1 MAIVEPPR
9 SYSRT
14 VPLIV
19 AVALFMENM
28 DSTVIATSLP
38 AIARALGTNP
48 LALKLAVT
56 SYLLALA
63 IFIPASGWTADR
75 FGARNVF
82 RLAIFVF
89 MLGSIGC
96 ALSHSLEEFVLARII
111 QGTGGAMM
119 TPVGRLILVR
129 SIDKRLLVNAMSLV
143 TIPALVGP
151 ICGPPLGGF
160 ITTYASWHWIFL
172 INIPIGLAGLAMATR
187 YMPMVV
193 AGPTVPFDFV
203 GFVLSGLGVGGL
215 AFGLSVMGLEF
226 LPAGIVIGLLGVGVT
241 ATAAYIVHARRKAS
255 PILDLRLF
263 ALPTFRASIFGGF
276 MFRLGIGALP
286 FLLPL
291 LLQIGFNLSP
301 FQSGLIT
308 FTAAVGALFM
318 KAAVAGILRHV
329 GYRPVLIYNS
339 LISAGF
345 LAACASFVP
354 GMPFAAMVAILLV
367 GGFFRSLQF
376 TAVNTLA
383 YAEIE
388 PELTSRA
395 TTLVSVAQQLAL
407 STGVAVGALVVELT
421 LRLKHGAAISA
432 EDFPAAFLA
441 VGALTASSGFI
452 FARLPHEAGAE
463 LAGREAR
470 LAAPAV
476 EKKS

>member
-1 MAIVEPPR
+1 MPLSVPLRPYDR
-9 SYSRT
+9 V

-28 DSTVIATSLP
+28 DSTVISTSLP
-38 AIARALGTNP
+38 AIARALGTTP

-82 RLAIFVF
+82 RIAIGVFV
-89 MLGSIGC
+89 LGSIGC
-96 ALSHSLEEFVLARII
+96 ALSRSLEEFVLARII
-111 QGTGGAMM
+111 QGMGGAMM

-172 INIPIGLAGLAMATR
+172 INVPIGLLGMVMATR
-187 YMPMVV
+187 YMPDVR
-193 AGPTVPFDFV
+193 AERPAPFDYV
-203 GFVLSGLGVGGL
+203 GFVLSGLGIGGL

-226 LPAGIVIGLLGVGVT
+226 LPAGVVAALLGVG
-241 ATAAYIVHARRKAS
+241 AASAAVYVVYARHKAA
-255 PILDLRLF
+255 PILDLRLLK
-263 ALPTFRASIFGGF
+263 LPTFRASIFGGF

-291 LLQIGFNLSP
+291 LLQIGFDLTP

-308 FTAAVGALFM
+308 FTGALGSLFM
-318 KAAVAGILRHV
+318 KAAVASVLRRF
-329 GYRPVLIYNS
+329 GYRPVLVYNS
-339 LISAGF
+339 LISGAF

-354 GMPFAAMVAILLV
+354 GMPFAAMIAILLT

-376 TAVNTLA
+376 TAINTLA

-388 PELTSRA
+388 PPLMSRA

-407 STGVAVGALVVELT
+407 STGVAVGALVVEIT
-421 LRLKHGAAISA
+421 LRLKHGSA
-432 EDFPAAFLA
+432 MGAMDFPPAFL
-441 VGALTASSGFI
+441 VIGALSASAAFI
-452 FARLPHEAGAE
+452 FARLSPDAGAE
-463 LAGREAR
+463 LAGRKMTQ
-470 LAAPAV
+470 AAADNP
-476 EKKS
+476 